1 MTPLLI
7 GGIIDTVGRIADN
20 LITTDKERLDA
31 QIELEKIGIESQ
43 KIDAGLL
50 SGQQEINKVEA
61 ASQSVFVAGWRP
73 AVGWV
78 CVAAL
83 AYQFLAYP
91 ALVWAWAAMQAA
103 GWVPIGLTNPPML
116 ETDSLY
122 VVLFGLLGIGGMRSF
137 EKSKGLTAK

>member
-1 MTPLLI
+1 MNPLML

-31 QIELEKIGIESQ
+31 QIEIQKLGIEEQ
-43 KIDAGLL
+43 KIEAGLL

-61 ASQSVFVAGWRP
+61 ASASVFVAGWRP

-83 AYQFLAYP
+83 CYQFLLYP
-91 ALVWAWAAMQAA
+91 SLVWGWAAMQAA
-103 GWVPIGLTNPPML
+103 GWVPVELNNPPML

-122 VVLFGLLGIGGMRSF
+122 VVLFGLLGIGSMRSF
-137 EKSKGLTAK
+137 EKTKGIAAR